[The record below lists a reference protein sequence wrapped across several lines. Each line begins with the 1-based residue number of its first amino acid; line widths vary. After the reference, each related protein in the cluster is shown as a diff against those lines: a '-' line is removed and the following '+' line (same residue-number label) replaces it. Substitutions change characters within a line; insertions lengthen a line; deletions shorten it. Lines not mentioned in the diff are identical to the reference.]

1 MALEG
6 KPPKDIASVSPT
18 GSYLASLFMGQTFL
32 PPSPLVVYRKAWTGS
47 PGTRSAWADTG
58 QFPQKVYG
66 YKGRGLNERPKKMLG
81 DTERKG
87 LLGVAPGHKKT
98 WSYLA

>member
-18 GSYLASLFMGQTFL
+18 GSYLASFFMGQTFL

-58 QFPQKVYG
+58 QFPQKDG
-66 YKGRGLNERPKKMLG
+66 GNKGRGLNERPKKMLG
-81 DTERKG
+81 DTEQKG

-98 WSYLA
+98 WRYLA